1 MTGPRVIGENEWV
14 GRMVNNQ
21 HRKNSF
27 VMKLTA
33 RPRIGQENRQ
43 RPTLRNG
50 LMDIDLNLATWNV
63 RTLLRPG
70 GLRTLADVLRKG
82 KFDITAV
89 QETRWP
95 DANLLKSREYSFY
108 YSGKANRSGS
118 LAQVSL

>member
-1 MTGPRVIGENEWV
+1 
-14 GRMVNNQ
+14 
-21 HRKNSF
+21 
-27 VMKLTA
+27 MKLTA

-70 GLRTLADVLRKG
+70 GLRTLADVLKTG

-95 DANLLKSREYSFY
+95 EANLLKSREYSFY
-108 YSGKANRSGS
+108 YSGKMNGS
-118 LAQVSL
+118 REFGTGFVVL